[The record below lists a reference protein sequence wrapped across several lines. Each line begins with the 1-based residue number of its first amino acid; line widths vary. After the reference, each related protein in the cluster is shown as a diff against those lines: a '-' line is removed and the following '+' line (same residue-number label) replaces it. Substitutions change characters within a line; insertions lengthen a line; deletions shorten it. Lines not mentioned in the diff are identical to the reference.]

1 MKYNY
6 KKRWLVEKK
15 LKGLQENLKRILID
29 NSSLTS
35 RVAEKKNPIK
45 LISSRT
51 YLTKQKD
58 KSSKKYSLVRE
69 VKIQGYLDNDV
80 IAKSTIPVQQITGQ
94 LTYIKFLGNKSLA
107 TVLFKKPIFFKES
120 IEYIVTK
127 KHVVRITFFKR
138 KKHTIKVE
146 ERFPIQ
152 NNYEYMNL
160 IKCRQNI
167 IY

>member
-80 IAKSTIPVQQITGQ
+80 IAKSTIPIQQITGQ

-107 TVLFKKPIFFKES
+107 TLLFKKPIFFKES

-127 KHVVRITFFKR
+127 KPCSKNHLFQ
-138 KKHTIKVE
+138 KKKTYH
-146 ERFPIQ
+146 Q
-152 NNYEYMNL
+152 S
-160 IKCRQNI
+160 
-167 IY
+167 

>member
-80 IAKSTIPVQQITGQ
+80 IAKSTIPIQQITGQ

-107 TVLFKKPIFFKES
+107 TLLFKKPIFFKES
-120 IEYIVTK
+120 IEYIVTQ
-127 KHVVRITFFKR
+127 KHVVRITFSKEKNIPSKL
-138 KKHTIKVE
+138 KKD
-146 ERFPIQ
+146 FP
-152 NNYEYMNL
+152 Y
-160 IKCRQNI
+160 I
-167 IY
+167 IIMSI

>member
-15 LKGLQENLKRILID
+15 LRGLQENLKRILID

-35 RVAEKKNPIK
+35 RVTENKNPIK

-69 VKIQGYLDNDV
+69 VKIQGYLDNDE
-80 IAKSTIPVQQITGQ
+80 IARSTIPIHQAI
-94 LTYIKFLGNKSLA
+94 ILA
-107 TVLFKKPIFFKES
+107 SNGFINLLPLIAWERTIWSSNMPS
-120 IEYIVTK
+120 ISSK
-127 KHVVRITFFKR
+127 LLS
-138 KKHTIKVE
+138 
-146 ERFPIQ
+146 
-152 NNYEYMNL
+152 M
-160 IKCRQNI
+160 
-167 IY
+167 

>member
-58 KSSKKYSLVRE
+58 KSSKKYSLVSQ
-69 VKIQGYLDNDV
+69 VKIKGYLDND
-80 IAKSTIPVQQITGQ
+80 IIEKSTIPIQQITGQ
-94 LTYIKFLGNKSLA
+94 LTYIKLRML
-107 TVLFKKPIFFKES
+107 L
-120 IEYIVTK
+120 
-127 KHVVRITFFKR
+127 
-138 KKHTIKVE
+138 
-146 ERFPIQ
+146 
-152 NNYEYMNL
+152 M
-160 IKCRQNI
+160 
-167 IY
+167 